1 MSDVAFK
8 PARELAGMLRAR
20 EIGARELLDHY
31 LERVERFNPGLN
43 AIVSL
48 DVERAR
54 KRADEADAALA
65 RGEVWG
71 PLHGLPMTMK
81 ELFEVE
87 GMPWTFGDPQ
97 FAERV
102 ADVNSPA
109 VQRLIDAGAVIFG
122 LTNSPLNGMDV
133 QTYNEVYGT
142 TNNPWDTSRAPGGSS
157 GGTAVALAAGLSALD
172 LGSDIGGSIR
182 NPAHYT
188 GLYGHKPSQGIVPR
202 RRVRLPGLM
211 AVGDLSVAGPLGRSA
226 DDLDFELS
234 IVAGAEADRE
244 IAWRLE
250 LPPPRRASLH
260 AYRVAAWLDDP
271 VAPVD
276 AGVRD
281 RLETAVEALRA
292 AGVSVDDKARPEL
305 EFAEVNRVDRS
316 LLTAASAQR
325 LPEDQFRL
333 LLEREDGLP
342 SENAEAPPARPRSAA
357 LRHREWL
364 QLDETR
370 EQMRAR
376 WQQFFERY
384 DVLLAPV
391 TSVTA
396 IPHDH
401 REFDK
406 RCIVV
411 NGEVRRYWEQISWVG
426 IATLV
431 HLPASVAPVGLSA
444 NGLPVG
450 IQIIAPYLED
460 RTAID
465 FARRLGEVIGGYE
478 PPPGFS

>member
-1 MSDVAFK
+1 
-8 PARELAGMLRAR
+8 
-20 EIGARELLDHY
+20 
-31 LERVERFNPGLN
+31 
-43 AIVSL
+43 
-48 DVERAR
+48 
-54 KRADEADAALA
+54 
-65 RGEVWG
+65 
-71 PLHGLPMTMK
+71 
-81 ELFEVE
+81 
-87 GMPWTFGDPQ
+87 MPWTFGDPQ
-97 FAERV
+97 FAKRV
-102 ADVNSPA
+102 AAVNAPA

-122 LTNSPLNGMDV
+122 LTNSPLNGMDL
-133 QTYNEVYGT
+133 QTYNAVYGT
-142 TNNPWDTSRAPGGSS
+142 TNNPWDTARAPGGSS
-157 GGTAVALAAGLSALD
+157 GGTAVALATGMSALD

-188 GLYGHKPSQGIVPR
+188 GVYGHKPSFGLVPR

-226 DDLDFELS
+226 DDLDLELS
-234 IVAGAEADRE
+234 IVAGADADRE

-250 LPPPRRASLH
+250 LPLPRHASLQG
-260 AYRVAAWLDDP
+260 YRVAAWLDDP

-281 RLETAVEALRA
+281 KLESAVEALRA
-292 AGVSVDDKARPEL
+292 AGVSVDDKARPEI
-305 EFAEVNRVDRS
+305 EFAEANRVYRS
-316 LLTAASAQR
+316 LLTAATAQR
-325 LPEDQFRL
+325 LPEDQFRV
-333 LLEREDGLP
+333 LLEEEDALP
-342 SENAEAPPARPRSAA
+342 AEDAEAAPARPRSAA

-364 QLDETR
+364 QLNETR

-384 DVLLAPV
+384 DVLLTPV

-401 REFDK
+401 REFDE
-406 RCIVV
+406 RRILV
-411 NGEVRRYWEQISWVG
+411 NGERRRYWEQISWVG
-426 IATLV
+426 IVTLAY
-431 HLPASVAPVGLSA
+431 LPASVAPVGLSA
-444 NGLPVG
+444 SGLPVG